1 MHDLHCKDAKDMHSE
16 ILSSRVYELKETEEG
31 VREMCRDMEE
41 IYSEGMEK
49 GREYGFEEGAE
60 KKAKEMVQSFAK
72 TGLSVQ
78 QIAEAAKITIEVA
91 QSWIAESIMP
101 AK

>member
-1 MHDLHCKDAKDMHSE
+1 MCK
-16 ILSSRVYELKETEEG
+16 
-31 VREMCRDMEE
+31 DMEE

-49 GREYGFEEGAE
+49 GIEKGMEKGEYIGAE

-72 TGLSVQ
+72 MGLSVQ
-78 QIAEAAKITIEVA
+78 QIAEAAKITVEVA